1 MRARTWAA
9 LALLMLS
16 TTLAFAQDAPKPE
29 QLKKMYD
36 DALAQL
42 KAAQDRKT
50 ELAQQNE
57 QLNAKITEMT
67 KELDR
72 LKSEMVELQ
81 RRDAETAERTFFL
94 RSQYAAWNRFL
105 EGQPEMKARWETYLD
120 NSLVNPHAGIPQII
134 DPQWPLARGTEEG
147 RG

>member
-9 LALLMLS
+9 AAVLLS
-16 TTLAFAQDAPKPE
+16 ATLVFAQDVPKPE
-29 QLKKMYD
+29 QLKKMYE

-50 ELAQQNE
+50 ELAQENE
-57 QLNAKITEMT
+57 QLNAKLADLG

-72 LKSEMVELQ
+72 LRNGMVDLE

-94 RSQYAAWNRFL
+94 RSQYAAWQSFL
-105 EGQPEMKARWETYLD
+105 AGQPETKARWEVFLD
-120 NSLVNPHAGIPQII
+120 NALVNPRAGVPKIV
-134 DPQWPLARGTEEG
+134 DPEWPMARGGASGE
-147 RG
+147 